1 MAGKPYGSLV
11 RSLMYAQAYT
21 RYDVTYDIS
30 VLGRLQSNHGNS
42 HWLATKKVLIYLQRT
57 KEYQLVYMRDSKLEL
72 ISYGESD
79 FASYPNSLKLTY
91 ISKWG
96 SIMTECETR

>member
-42 HWLATKKVLIYLQRT
+42 HWLAAKKVLIYLQDQRVST
-57 KEYQLVYMRDSKLEL
+57 GVYERFK
-72 ISYGESD
+72 
-79 FASYPNSLKLTY
+79 A
-91 ISKWG
+91 
-96 SIMTECETR
+96 